1 MGLVLWYWTIFNGTF
16 RDLQTWRLPFSL
28 FLNADSKKYFFIFRF
43 LISLIVP
50 PIPSNTVLLFKKK
63 ETLELIYMVYWKG
76 EENLRAHRYKLMFF
90 PLKLHMTKDLRFLFN
105 NK

>member
-63 ETLELIYMVYWKG
+63 RNTRIDLHGILERRGKPEGTSI
-76 EENLRAHRYKLMFF
+76 
-90 PLKLHMTKDLRFLFN
+90 
-105 NK
+105 